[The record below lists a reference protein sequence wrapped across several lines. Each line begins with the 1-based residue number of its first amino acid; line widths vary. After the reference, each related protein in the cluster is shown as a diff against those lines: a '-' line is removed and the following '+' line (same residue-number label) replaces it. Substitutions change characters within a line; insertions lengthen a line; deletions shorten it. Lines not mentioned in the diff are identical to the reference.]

1 MKYSTRMKVGKR
13 YIKGT
18 ASLSSS
24 RSYGMLP
31 HWLLL
36 PVFVS
41 SNLQPNESE
50 NVDVPLPIFYAQAPF
65 QANHF
70 FKEKK

>member
-1 MKYSTRMKVGKR
+1 MKYSPGMKVGKSYKER
-13 YIKGT
+13 RQFYSFSG
-18 ASLSSS
+18 
-24 RSYGMLP
+24 SYGMLP
-31 HWLLL
+31 HWLFL

-41 SNLQPNESE
+41 SNLQYNEAE

-70 FKEKK
+70 LKKK